1 MHFKS
6 CLKIVACQK
15 GLTGGLHQAQPGS
28 GVSPGPPGAIW
39 KNLIDKH
46 GTKPPQYTQNRMIPL
61 AQSKLDEAQQHA
73 LQEYPFECCG
83 IIIGRPDSDQ
93 EDILF
98 RCTNI
103 QNKLHEMD
111 PEKFVRDA
119 RTAYYI
125 DPKELL
131 GILKET
137 ESRKLAIKLFYH
149 SHPEHD
155 AYFSEEDARMALFDN
170 EPTYPEAR
178 YLVISVYNKKI
189 KEQAFFEWNLKSKTF
204 EKQPE

>member
-1 MHFKS
+1 
-6 CLKIVACQK
+6 
-15 GLTGGLHQAQPGS
+15 
-28 GVSPGPPGAIW
+28 
-39 KNLIDKH
+39 
-46 GTKPPQYTQNRMIPL
+46 MIPL

-119 RTAYYI
+119 RTAFYI

-178 YLVISVYNKKI
+178 YLVISVYNRKI
-189 KEQAFFEWNLKSKTF
+189 KEQAFFEWNPESGTF
-204 EKQPE
+204 EKQPG